1 MSAKS
6 GNVNS
11 TDWSVEICNL
21 PAKEFFNCFFE
32 RNQEKEGYYYRCVLC
47 DISLVVV
54 GLQLG
59 EKSKGHSNFKKH
71 TLSCHDTNPN
81 REEVERRLNN
91 IINGGLKSPGGSSKA
106 KNEGS

>member
-1 MSAKS
+1 MLTKT

-21 PAKEFFNCFFE
+21 PAKEFFKYFFE
-32 RNQEKEGYYYRCVLC
+32 RNQEKEGYYKCVLS
-47 DISLVVV
+47 DINLV

-71 TLSCHDTNPN
+71 TLSCHDTNLN
-81 REEVERRLNN
+81 REEVERRLT
-91 IINGGLKSPGGSSKA
+91 L
-106 KNEGS
+106 